1 MFVKKRLIYASR
13 VKQLIRDKVKTMRP
27 GWDCK
32 LISKSAID
40 QLEANFRA
48 MIIRTIQAH
57 PTVGKT
63 FKEVY

>member
-1 MFVKKRLIYASR
+1 MIMKRLICASR

-40 QLEANFRA
+40 ELEAKFRV
-48 MIIRTIQAH
+48 MIIRAIQAH
-57 PTVGKT
+57 PTIGKT
-63 FKEVY
+63 FKEV